1 MFIAATSECL
11 RTPLGVPY
19 HSEHVGLD
27 HPTAVGG
34 IYGRLATSFVVGDEQ
49 STTAVGGLPESS
61 WNEVSTETR

>member
-34 IYGRLATSFVVGDEQ
+34 
-49 STTAVGGLPESS
+49 LPESE